1 MPRTVLR
8 DPIAEIRRALLD
20 EKTQLEWERRQSE
33 PPATIGT
40 GDSAD
45 QAAAFQEQ
53 FVSLQRKDQQAVK
66 IRLIDAALA
75 RIESGDFGQCL
86 ECDEEI
92 APARL
97 RAVPWAL
104 YCVKCQEQ
112 QDERRE
118 PERARFA
125 VST

>member
-1 MPRTVLR
+1 MPRTKLR

-20 EKTQLEWERRQSE
+20 EKSQMEWERRQSE
-33 PPATIGT
+33 PPPVIGT

-53 FVSLQRKDQQAVK
+53 FVTLQRKDQQAIK
-66 IRLIDAALA
+66 IKLIDAALA
-75 RIESGDFGQCL
+75 RIETGEFGHCL

-97 RAVPWAL
+97 RAVPWAS
-104 YCVKCQEQ
+104 YCVSCQQQ
-112 QDERRE
+112 QDLRQEKERI
-118 PERARFA
+118 RFA
-125 VST
+125 IST